1 MAFRLRAEYINEL
14 LKPLEPLE
22 PQEPLDLQEGTVVMV
37 TIEEEESILDL
48 FDRLRNSVPEEE
60 WERPESP
67 RRLPPQHTPGVFKSV
82 SGRGRPPKPSNPAW
96 LKRGEV
102 RGRY

>member
-14 LKPLEPLE
+14 LEPLKPLEPLE
-22 PQEPLDLQEGTVVMV
+22 LQEGTVVMV

-67 RRLPPQHTPGVFKSV
+67 RRLPPQHTPRVFKSV

-96 LKRGEV
+96 LKKG
-102 RGRY
+102 

>member
-22 PQEPLDLQEGTVVMV
+22 PLEPLDLQEGTVVMV

-48 FDRLRNSVPEEE
+48 FDRLRHSVPEEE

-67 RRLPPQHTPGVFKSV
+67 RRLPPQHTPRVFKSV
-82 SGRGRPPKPSNPAW
+82 SGRWATAQAEQSSVAEKG
-96 LKRGEV
+96 
-102 RGRY
+102 